1 MRTVSLAGNTEGGFR
16 PVDMPRFNR
25 QKIDPIYSEVFKGLR
40 ARIEYKIN
48 TSDLQV
54 LAVTSAVAGEGK
66 TLTAINLA
74 ANMAS
79 TERKKVLLVD
89 LDLRRS
95 AIARELD
102 IDPGPGLSEFLM
114 GTIPMEKM
122 IRNSLMPG
130 LSIIPGGQPF
140 PSPADALAGDR
151 FRSFLR
157 NLRQEFDLVILDT
170 PPILAVPDAVTVAE
184 QVDAFILLFRLNH
197 TPHKLF
203 RQALEELGQG
213 KVMGVVLNG
222 EEPKSEKYYTRY
234 YGKYYKK
241 MGDEGVRN

>member
-1 MRTVSLAGNTEGGFR
+1 MRIVSLPSMKEEGFR
-16 PVDMPRFNR
+16 SGNPARFNR
-25 QKIDPIYSEVFKGLR
+25 QDIDQIYSESLKGLR
-40 ARIEYKIN
+40 ARIEHKID
-48 TSDLQV
+48 TGGLQV

-74 ANMAS
+74 ANLAS

-102 IDPGPGLSEFLM
+102 IDAGPGLSEFLM
-114 GTIPMEKM
+114 DSIPMEKV

-130 LSIIPGGQPF
+130 LSVIPGGQPL

-157 NLRQEFDLVILDT
+157 NLRQEFDIVILDT
-170 PPILAVPDAVTVAE
+170 PPVLAVPDAITVAE

-203 RQALEELGQG
+203 RQAVEDLGEG
-213 KVMGVVLNG
+213 KIMGVVLNG
-222 EEPKSEKYYTRY
+222 EEKKSDKYYTRY
-234 YGKYYKK
+234 YGKYYRRV
-241 MGDEGVRN
+241 DTESQ